1 MLDEEE
7 VIATIYNLI
16 LNPNTREWERT
27 LLRQTK
33 ERLGEK
39 ASVKQE
45 VEKLEAD
52 LRPLAIRRN
61 LTPDVMDFYA
71 EITGEQDEETIYD
84 FSKHQ
89 LTDPMYQERA
99 IFAGGCFWCM
109 VEPFETREGI
119 LSVLS
124 GYTGG
129 EVEHPSYDQVSGGYT
144 GHVEAVEILFD
155 TRKVSYNELLDI
167 SGKFQTRQMR
177 LDNFRIV
184 ANNIVRLFLLKMK
197 NNGPKQKNQKDD

>member
-16 LNPNTREWERT
+16 LNPSTREWERT

-89 LTDPMYQERA
+89 LTDPTYQERA

-119 LSVLS
+119 
-124 GYTGG
+124 
-129 EVEHPSYDQVSGGYT
+129 
-144 GHVEAVEILFD
+144 
-155 TRKVSYNELLDI
+155 I
-167 SGKFQTRQMR
+167 SFFIGLYRWR
-177 LDNFRIV
+177 
-184 ANNIVRLFLLKMK
+184 
-197 NNGPKQKNQKDD
+197 G